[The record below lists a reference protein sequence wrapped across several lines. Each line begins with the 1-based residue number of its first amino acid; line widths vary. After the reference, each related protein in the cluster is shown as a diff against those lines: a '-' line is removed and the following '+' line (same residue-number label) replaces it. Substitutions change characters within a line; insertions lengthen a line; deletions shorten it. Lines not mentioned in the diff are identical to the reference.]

1 MELKTAAFLVAD
13 ILSGDAQSQ
22 HTFDLARLLMQ
33 QGVTVSI
40 HSNGRI
46 GPLPSDIQAITTQT
60 HPSDYTASSQLT
72 ILQYPIWFPLAE
84 RFRESKGV
92 AVFWYHGVTPPALWG
107 TVTEREVL
115 ERAEAGTELAWY
127 AHLAVADSPFIA
139 QELQRHSGYP
149 QERIRVV
156 PLGVD
161 TAGFRKKPAR
171 EELDTLRRRWQIEG
185 RRILLYTGRVAGN
198 KCLELPIEAMARLK
212 ALYPDLHLLIV
223 GDTEATTAYRE
234 TAARLR
240 SLVDR
245 LGLADD
251 VTFTGRVGS
260 IEPYYHLA
268 EVYLLPSQHEGFGL
282 PLVEAMAAG
291 VPIIASASGAIPWV
305 LNAEGAASQ
314 AAGLLFPAGNIEA
327 LVATMREVL
336 EQPGL
341 REGLIERGRQ
351 RVEYF
356 SRDQF
361 SLRAAE
367 VLREAQQL
375 ALQGPAPAA
384 SQPRSWLYDQADI
397 SLRGYRVRSRVPVV
411 GRLIEWVRHNS
422 TTHLKE
428 AYLDRIIER
437 QVVYNRLL
445 ADEIP
450 RLRAEVARLR
460 ADLDRTPSNE
470 GREETSEDKPQ
481 GSPGT

>member
-1 MELKTAAFLVAD
+1 MELKSAALLVAD

-22 HTFDLARLLMQ
+22 HTFDLARLLIK
-33 QGVTVSI
+33 QGATVSI

-46 GPLPSDIQAITTQT
+46 GSLPSDIQAITAQT
-60 HPSDYTASSQLT
+60 HPSDYNASAQLT

-84 RFRESKGV
+84 RFRDSKGV
-92 AVFWYHGVTPPALWG
+92 SVFWYHGVTPPALWG

-115 ERAEAGTELAWY
+115 ERAEAGTELVWY

-139 QELQRHSGYP
+139 QELHRHSGYP

-161 TAGFRKKPAR
+161 TAGFRQVPAK
-171 EELDTLRRRWQIEG
+171 EELDSLRRRWQIEG

-198 KCLELPIEAMARLK
+198 KCLELPIEAMVRLRE
-212 ALYPDLHLLIV
+212 LYPDVHLLIV

-240 SLVDR
+240 SLVGR
-245 LGLADD
+245 LGLAHD

-268 EVYLLPSQHEGFGL
+268 EAYLLPSQHEGFGL

-291 VPIIASASGAIPWV
+291 VPIVASASGAIPWV
-305 LNAEGAASQ
+305 LDAEVTGTQ
-314 AAGLLFPAGNIEA
+314 AAGLLFPAGDVDA
-327 LVATMREVL
+327 LVEKVSQVL
-336 EQPGL
+336 GQPGL

-351 RVEYF
+351 RVEHF
-356 SRDQF
+356 SQDKF

-397 SLRGYRVRSRVPVV
+397 SLRGYRVRSRVPAL
-411 GRLIEWVRHNS
+411 GRLIEWIRHNS

-445 ADEIP
+445 ADEVS
-450 RLRAEVARLR
+450 RLRAEVARLK
-460 ADLDRTPSNE
+460 ASMDGNSSANGHE
-470 GREETSEDKPQ
+470 GSSEVEPERD
-481 GSPGT
+481 PGY